1 MTRKDVWNLFKQTGK
16 IQYFIKF
23 QQMVENGVDK
33 IGDQDY

>member
-23 QQMVENGVDK
+23 QQMLENGVDK